1 MMLKERHFEKII
13 LMAKQ
18 YFLDKFNFRKTN
30 LRNSF
35 IRQIV
40 PQPDKPNICNRES
53 VSVEALTMTNVRNAL
68 AK

>member
-1 MMLKERHFEKII
+1 
-13 LMAKQ
+13 MAKQ
-18 YFLDKFNFRKTN
+18 YFLDKFNFIKTN

-35 IRQIV
+35 VRQIV

>member
-1 MMLKERHFEKII
+1 M

-35 IRQIV
+35 IRNIV
-40 PQPDKPNICNRES
+40 PQPDKPNIATGNQFRKK
-53 VSVEALTMTNVRNAL
+53 L
-68 AK
+68 